1 MKKKSQQIFFIN
13 QFFSLLKLGAIS
25 SLLFVLTAS
34 IFLFSCD
41 TKKKVSSEEFV
52 QRPQP
57 EKVSATLKP
66 EDLPEDITFWS
77 DYPHEVLAQ
86 ALVQRMSDS
95 EQLAQIFMF
104 GWAGQEPSALLN
116 QWVLD
121 RGLGSVKV
129 FGWNTDDINLVAK
142 SITALQEKA
151 QSRPFQ
157 IPLYVATDQEGG
169 WIRHV
174 KGETSDTPGNLAIGA
189 GGYPVDAWYSGFYI
203 GRELRALGINMN
215 FAPTV
220 DLYTNHDSTVIG
232 PRSFSE
238 DPYHSGVLGAAFSEG
253 SLAAGVIPTAKH
265 YPGHGDT
272 GVDSHGRLPVIDID
286 RDTLMNREL
295 IPFKYLVEEH
305 IPAVMS
311 GHLSFPQ
318 IVESGEPASLS
329 KTFLT
334 TILREELG
342 YEGLIITDDMMMN
355 GATIWAGSL
364 SAAFRQAIEA
374 GNDIIISSTT
384 AQLNEA
390 LWTSNLDLMS
400 TSEEFKNRVEDA
412 TYRVILSK
420 LEYFKGENPVPLY
433 PKVEDISQHIPDPE
447 AADFFLSQ
455 ACRSITLYKGDL
467 FPLARDAPEVTGEK
481 GVLLVGQTQF
491 PEFFQEGQKRYP
503 DADTMRFNYNM
514 GPNEQAWMS
523 NYLSGLAPDYS
534 TVIICVADTASA
546 RVAESLQRLGV
557 NVVVISVLAPV
568 PAMELAQWA
577 DTVLMA
583 YSYSPYSFNA
593 VFGALAGE
601 FTVGGCFPLGRIKYD

>member
-1 MKKKSQQIFFIN
+1 MKKNYQYGQQ
-13 QFFSLLKLGAIS
+13 QRFFSEKLFSLFIVLVIS
-25 SLLFVLTAS
+25 VLFFSCEKGQQELIPQTHSQAVALTA
-34 IFLFSCD
+34 
-41 TKKKVSSEEFV
+41 EE
-52 QRPQP
+52 
-57 EKVSATLKP
+57 
-66 EDLPEDITFWS
+66 LPADITFWS
-77 DYPHEVLAQ
+77 DYPSEILAQ

-95 EQLAQIFMF
+95 ELLAQIFMF

-174 KGETSDTPGNLAIGA
+174 KGETSETPGNLAIGA

-203 GRELRALGINMN
+203 ARELRALGINMN

-220 DLYTNHDSTVIG
+220 DLYTNHDSSVIG

-238 DPYHSGVLGAAFSEG
+238 DAQHTGVLGAAFSAG

-272 GVDSHGRLPVIDID
+272 GDDSHGRLPVINID

-295 IPFKYLVEEH
+295 IPFKYLIEEK

-318 IVESGEPASLS
+318 IVKNGEPASLS

-334 TILREELG
+334 KILREELG
-342 YEGLIITDDMMMN
+342 YQGLIITDDMMMN
-355 GATIWAGSL
+355 GATNWAGTL
-364 SAAFRQAIEA
+364 SSAFRQAIEA

-390 LWTSNLDLMS
+390 LWTSNLRLMS
-400 TSEEFKNRVEDA
+400 TSPEFKSRVMDA
-412 TYRVILSK
+412 AHRVILSK

-433 PKVEDISQHIPDPE
+433 PKVEEISQHIPDPE
-447 AADFFLSQ
+447 AAEFFLAQ

-467 FPLARDAPEVTGEK
+467 FPLSANAPEATRK
-481 GVLLVGQTQF
+481 GILLVGQSQF
-491 PEFFQEGQKRYP
+491 PEFFQEGKRRYP
-503 DADTMRFNYNM
+503 EADSMKFNYNM
-514 GPNEQAWMS
+514 GPNERAWMS
-523 NYLSGLAPDYS
+523 NNLVSLASNYS
-534 TVIICVADTASA
+534 TVIICVADAASA
-546 RVAESLQRLGV
+546 RVAESLKNHGV
-557 NVVVISVLAPV
+557 SVVVISVLAPI
-568 PAMELAQWA
+568 PAMDLAQWA

-601 FTVGGCFPLGRIKYD
+601 FTVRGIFPLAE

>member
-1 MKKKSQQIFFIN
+1 MEKKLPAKMAPVA
-13 QFFSLLKLGAIS
+13 SLFLS
-25 SLLFVLTAS
+25 SCNCSKCFCLLLLFALLPL
-34 IFLFSCD
+34 LFSCGKEEVANREFIQQTQPLQQRDGD
-41 TKKKVSSEEFV
+41 TGL
-52 QRPQP
+52 
-57 EKVSATLKP
+57 AP

-77 DYPHEVLAQ
+77 DYPSQVLAR
-86 ALVQRMSDS
+86 ALVQRMTDS
-95 EQLAQIFMF
+95 ELLSQIFMF
-104 GWAGQEPSALLN
+104 GWAGQEPSVLLN
-116 QWVLD
+116 QWVEE

-142 SITALQEKA
+142 SIKSLQEKA
-151 QSRPFQ
+151 QARRFQ

-174 KGETSDTPGNLAIGA
+174 KGKTSETPGNLAIGA

-238 DPYHSGVLGAAFSEG
+238 NAQHSGVLGAAFAAG
-253 SLAAGVIPTAKH
+253 SQAAGVLPTAKH

-295 IPFKYLVEEH
+295 VPFKYLVEEK
-305 IPAVMS
+305 IPAIMS
-311 GHLSFPQ
+311 GHLSFPR
-318 IVESGEPASLS
+318 VVRNGEPASLS

-334 TILREELG
+334 SILREELG
-342 YEGLIITDDMMMN
+342 YDGLIITDDITMN
-355 GATIWAGSL
+355 GATFWAGSL

-384 AQLNEA
+384 ARLDEA
-390 LWTSNLDLMS
+390 LWTNNLQLMA
-400 TSEEFKNRVEDA
+400 TSPNFKGRVVDA
-412 TYRVILSK
+412 AYRVILSK
-420 LEYFKGENPVPLY
+420 LEYFKGEHPVPLY
-433 PKVEDISQHIPDPE
+433 PKVEEISQHIPDPE
-447 AADFFLSQ
+447 GREFFLSQ

-467 FPLARDAPEVTGEK
+467 FPLEPGADEAGQ
-481 GVLLVGQTQF
+481 GILLAGQSQF
-491 PEFFQEGQKRYP
+491 PEFFQEGLRRYP
-503 DADTMRFNYNM
+503 KADSMKFNYSM
-514 GPNEQAWMS
+514 GPNETDWMS
-523 NYLSGLAPDYS
+523 NHIAGLAQKYS
-534 TVIICVADTASA
+534 TVVICVADAGSAKVAS
-546 RVAESLQRLGV
+546 RLRGLGV
-557 NVVVISVLAPV
+557 QVVVVSVLAPV
-568 PAMELAQWA
+568 PAMDLARWA

-601 FTVGGCFPLGRIKYD
+601 FPVRGVFPLAE

>member
-1 MKKKSQQIFFIN
+1 MQKNHQHGQQNCFFLGRCV
-13 QFFSLLKLGAIS
+13 SLLV
-25 SLLFVLTAS
+25 LLVVS
-34 IFLFSCD
+34 IFLFSC
-41 TKKKVSSEEFV
+41 KKGQQALTSEALSQAQSQAVPLTAENL
-52 QRPQP
+52 PQ
-57 EKVSATLKP
+57 
-66 EDLPEDITFWS
+66 DITFWS
-77 DYPHEVLAQ
+77 DYPSEILAQ

-95 EQLAQIFMF
+95 ELLAQIFMF

-174 KGETSDTPGNLAIGA
+174 KGETSETPGNLAIGA

-203 GRELRALGINMN
+203 ARELRALGINMN

-220 DLYTNHDSTVIG
+220 DLYTNHDSSVIG

-238 DPYHSGVLGAAFSEG
+238 NALHTGVLGAAFSAG

-272 GVDSHGRLPVIDID
+272 GDDSHGRLPVIDID

-295 IPFKYLVEEH
+295 IPFKYLIEEK

-318 IVESGEPASLS
+318 IVENGEPASLS

-334 TILREELG
+334 GILRGELG
-342 YEGLIITDDMMMN
+342 YQGLIITDDMMMN
-355 GATIWAGSL
+355 GATTWAGTL
-364 SAAFRQAIEA
+364 SSAFRQAIEA

-390 LWTSNLDLMS
+390 LWTSNLNLMS
-400 TSEEFKNRVEDA
+400 TSAEFKARVMDA
-412 TYRVILSK
+412 AHRVILSK

-433 PKVEDISQHIPDPE
+433 PKVEEISQHIPDPE
-447 AADFFLSQ
+447 AQEFFLAQ

-467 FPLARDAPEVTGEK
+467 FPLSADAPEATSK
-481 GVLLVGQTQF
+481 GILLAGQSQF
-491 PEFFQEGQKRYP
+491 PEFFQEGKRRYP
-503 DADTMRFNYNM
+503 EADTMKFNYNM
-514 GPNEQAWMS
+514 GPNERAWMS
-523 NYLSGLAPDYS
+523 NNLVSLASKYS
-534 TVIICVADTASA
+534 TVIICVADAASA
-546 RVAESLQRLGV
+546 RVAESLKNHGV
-557 NVVVISVLAPV
+557 SVVVISVLAPV
-568 PAMELAQWA
+568 PAMDLAQWA

-601 FTVGGCFPLGRIKYD
+601 FTVRGVFPLAE

>member
-1 MKKKSQQIFFIN
+1 MLLVVSIFF
-13 QFFSLLKLGAIS
+13 FSCKKEQQ
-25 SLLFVLTAS
+25 SLTSEALRQAQGQAATLTA
-34 IFLFSCD
+34 
-41 TKKKVSSEEFV
+41 
-52 QRPQP
+52 
-57 EKVSATLKP
+57 
-66 EDLPEDITFWS
+66 EDLPQDITFWS
-77 DYPHEVLAQ
+77 DYPSEILAQ

-95 EQLAQIFMF
+95 ELLAQIFMF

-174 KGETSDTPGNLAIGA
+174 KGETSETPGNLAIGA

-203 GRELRALGINMN
+203 ARELRALGINMN

-220 DLYTNHDSTVIG
+220 DLYTNHDSSVIG

-238 DPYHSGVLGAAFSEG
+238 NALHTGVLGAAFSAG

-272 GVDSHGRLPVIDID
+272 GDDSHGRLPVIDID

-295 IPFKYLVEEH
+295 IPFKYLIEEK

-318 IVESGEPASLS
+318 IVENGEPASLS

-334 TILREELG
+334 GILRQELG

-355 GATIWAGSL
+355 GATNWAGTL
-364 SAAFRQAIEA
+364 SSAFRQAIEA

-390 LWTSNLDLMS
+390 LWTSNLKLMS
-400 TSEEFKNRVEDA
+400 TSAEFKARVVDA
-412 TYRVILSK
+412 AHRVILSK

-433 PKVEDISQHIPDPE
+433 PKVEEISQHIPDPE
-447 AADFFLSQ
+447 GQEFFLAQ

-467 FPLARDAPEVTGEK
+467 FPLSADSPEVTSK
-481 GVLLVGQTQF
+481 GMLLVGQSQF
-491 PEFFQEGQKRYP
+491 PEFFQEGKRRYP
-503 DADTMRFNYNM
+503 NADTMKFNYNM
-514 GPNEQAWMS
+514 GPNERAWMS
-523 NYLSGLAPDYS
+523 NNLVSLASKYS
-534 TVIICVADTASA
+534 TVVICVADAASA
-546 RVAESLQRLGV
+546 RVAESLKNQGV
-557 NVVVISVLAPV
+557 SVVVVSVLAPV
-568 PAMELAQWA
+568 PAMDLAQWA

-601 FTVGGCFPLGRIKYD
+601 FSVRGVFPLAD

>member
-1 MKKKSQQIFFIN
+1 MLLVVSIFF
-13 QFFSLLKLGAIS
+13 FSCKKEQQ
-25 SLLFVLTAS
+25 SLTSEALRQAQGQAATLTA
-34 IFLFSCD
+34 
-41 TKKKVSSEEFV
+41 
-52 QRPQP
+52 
-57 EKVSATLKP
+57 
-66 EDLPEDITFWS
+66 EDLPQDITFWS
-77 DYPHEVLAQ
+77 DYPSEILAQ

-95 EQLAQIFMF
+95 ELLAQIFMF

-174 KGETSDTPGNLAIGA
+174 KGETSETPGNLAIGA

-203 GRELRALGINMN
+203 ARELRALGINMN

-220 DLYTNHDSTVIG
+220 DLYTNHDSSVIG

-238 DPYHSGVLGAAFSEG
+238 NALHTGVLGAAFSAG

-272 GVDSHGRLPVIDID
+272 GDDSHGRLPVIDID

-295 IPFKYLVEEH
+295 IPFKYLIEEK

-318 IVESGEPASLS
+318 IVENGEPASLS

-334 TILREELG
+334 GILRQELG

-355 GATIWAGSL
+355 GATNWAGTL
-364 SAAFRQAIEA
+364 SSAFRQAIEA

-390 LWTSNLDLMS
+390 LWTSNLKLMS
-400 TSEEFKNRVEDA
+400 TSAEFKARVVDA
-412 TYRVILSK
+412 AHRVILSK

-433 PKVEDISQHIPDPE
+433 PKVEEISQHIPDPE
-447 AADFFLSQ
+447 GQEFFLAQ

-467 FPLARDAPEVTGEK
+467 FPLSADSPEVTSK
-481 GVLLVGQTQF
+481 GMLLVGQSQF
-491 PEFFQEGQKRYP
+491 PEFFQEGKRRYP
-503 DADTMRFNYNM
+503 EADTMKFNYNM
-514 GPNEQAWMS
+514 GPNERAWMS
-523 NYLSGLAPDYS
+523 NNLVSLASKYS
-534 TVIICVADTASA
+534 TVVICVADAASA
-546 RVAESLQRLGV
+546 RVAESLKNQGV
-557 NVVVISVLAPV
+557 SVVVVSVLAPV
-568 PAMELAQWA
+568 PAMDLAQWA

-601 FTVGGCFPLGRIKYD
+601 FSVRGVFPLAD

>member
-1 MKKKSQQIFFIN
+1 MKKNYQYGQQ
-13 QFFSLLKLGAIS
+13 QRFFSEKLF
-25 SLLFVLTAS
+25 SLFIVLVMSVLFFSCEKGQQELIPQTHSQAVALTA
-34 IFLFSCD
+34 
-41 TKKKVSSEEFV
+41 EE
-52 QRPQP
+52 
-57 EKVSATLKP
+57 
-66 EDLPEDITFWS
+66 LPADITFWS
-77 DYPHEVLAQ
+77 DYPSEILAQ

-95 EQLAQIFMF
+95 ELLAQIFMF

-174 KGETSDTPGNLAIGA
+174 KGETSETPGNLAIGA

-203 GRELRALGINMN
+203 ARELRALGINMN

-220 DLYTNHDSTVIG
+220 DLYTNHDSSVIG

-238 DPYHSGVLGAAFSEG
+238 DAQHTGVLGAAFSAG

-272 GVDSHGRLPVIDID
+272 GDDSHGRLPVINID

-295 IPFKYLVEEH
+295 IPFKYLIEEK

-318 IVESGEPASLS
+318 IVKNGEPASLS

-334 TILREELG
+334 KILREELG
-342 YEGLIITDDMMMN
+342 YQGLIITDDMMMN
-355 GATIWAGSL
+355 GATNWAGTL
-364 SAAFRQAIEA
+364 SSAFRQAIEA

-390 LWTSNLDLMS
+390 LWTSNLRLMS
-400 TSEEFKNRVEDA
+400 TSPEFKSRVMDA
-412 TYRVILSK
+412 AHRVILSK

-433 PKVEDISQHIPDPE
+433 PKVEEISQHIPDPE
-447 AADFFLSQ
+447 AAEFFLAQ

-467 FPLARDAPEVTGEK
+467 FPLSANAPEATRK
-481 GVLLVGQTQF
+481 GILLVGQSQF
-491 PEFFQEGQKRYP
+491 PEFFQEGKRRYP
-503 DADTMRFNYNM
+503 EANTMKFNYNM
-514 GPNEQAWMS
+514 GPNERAWMS
-523 NYLSGLAPDYS
+523 NNLVSLASNYS
-534 TVIICVADTASA
+534 TVIICVADAASA
-546 RVAESLQRLGV
+546 RVAESLKNHGV
-557 NVVVISVLAPV
+557 SVVVISVLAPV
-568 PAMELAQWA
+568 PAMDLVQWA

-601 FTVGGCFPLGRIKYD
+601 FTVRGIFPLAE

>member
-1 MKKKSQQIFFIN
+1 MKKKYHHCRHILPSLVQGFSFLMVFVISVL
-13 QFFSLLKLGAIS
+13 FFSCQKQQLEELS
-25 SLLFVLTAS
+25 VLNQSQVDNIT
-34 IFLFSCD
+34 
-41 TKKKVSSEEFV
+41 V
-52 QRPQP
+52 
-57 EKVSATLKP
+57 
-66 EDLPEDITFWS
+66 EDLPDTITFWS
-77 DYPHEVLAQ
+77 DYPAEILAQ
-86 ALVQRMSDS
+86 GLVQRMSDS
-95 EQLAQIFMF
+95 ELLAQIFMF
-104 GWAGQEPSALLN
+104 GWAGLEPSPLLN

-174 KGETSDTPGNLAIGA
+174 KGETSQTPGNLAIGA
-189 GGYPVDAWYSGFYI
+189 GGYPMDAWYSGFYI
-203 GRELRALGINMN
+203 ARELRALGINMN

-220 DLYTNHDSTVIG
+220 DLYTNHDSSVIG

-238 DPYHSGVLGAAFSEG
+238 NAQHTGVLGAAFSAG

-272 GVDSHGRLPVIDID
+272 GVDSHGRLPIIDID
-286 RDTLMNREL
+286 RDTLLNREL
-295 IPFKYLVEEH
+295 IPFKYLIEEK
-305 IPAVMS
+305 IPAIMS

-318 IVESGEPASLS
+318 VVKNGEPASLS
-329 KTFLT
+329 KSFLT
-334 TILREELG
+334 GILRGELG
-342 YEGLIITDDMMMN
+342 YKGLILTDDMMMN
-355 GATIWAGSL
+355 SATAWAGSL

-390 LWTSNLDLMS
+390 LWTSNLNLMA
-400 TSEEFKNRVEDA
+400 TSREFKERVMDA
-412 TYRVILSK
+412 AYRVILSK

-433 PKVEDISQHIPDPE
+433 PKVEEIRQHIPDPE
-447 AADFFLSQ
+447 GQEFFLAQ

-467 FPLARDAPEVTGEK
+467 FPLSASSEVDTSK
-481 GVLLVGQTQF
+481 GILLVGQTQF
-491 PEFFQEGQKRYP
+491 PEFFQEGERRYP
-503 DADTMRFNYNM
+503 EADSMRFNYNM
-514 GPNEQAWMS
+514 GPNETAWMS
-523 NYLSGLAPDYS
+523 NYLVSLAPKYS
-534 TVIICVADTASA
+534 VVVICVADAASA
-546 RVAESLQRLGV
+546 RVAESLKNRGIP
-557 NVVVISVLAPV
+557 VVVISVLAPV
-568 PAMELAQWA
+568 PAMDLAQWA

-601 FTVGGCFPLGRIKYD
+601 FTVRGVFPLAE

>member
-1 MKKKSQQIFFIN
+1 MKKKSRQNFFTS
-13 QFFSLLKLGAIS
+13 QYFPFPLLKLGLIF
-25 SLLFVLTAS
+25 SLLFAVAAS

-41 TKKKVSSEEFV
+41 TKDNVFRDEFV

-57 EKVSATLKP
+57 EKTASALKP

-77 DYPHEVLAQ
+77 DYPDEVLAQ
-86 ALVQRMSDS
+86 VLVQRMSDS
-95 EQLAQIFMF
+95 ELLAQIFMF

-129 FGWNTDDINLVAK
+129 FGWNTDDINLVAE
-142 SITALQEKA
+142 SIAALQEKS

-238 DPYHSGVLGAAFSEG
+238 NPYHSGVLGAAFSEG

-295 IPFKYLVEEH
+295 VPFKFLIEEK

-318 IVESGEPASLS
+318 VVEGGEPASLS

-355 GATIWAGSL
+355 GATAWAGSL
-364 SAAFRQAIEA
+364 SVAFRQAIEA

-390 LWTSNLDLMS
+390 LWTSNLQLMS
-400 TSEEFKNRVEDA
+400 TSEDFKNRVEDA
-412 TYRVILSK
+412 AYRVILSK
-420 LEYFKGENPVPLY
+420 LEYFKGDNPVPLY
-433 PKVEDISQHIPDPE
+433 PRVEEISQHIPDPE

-455 ACRSITLYKGDL
+455 ACRSITLYKDDV
-467 FPLARDAPEVTGEK
+467 FPLTQDSPGATGEK
-481 GVLLVGQTQF
+481 GILLVGQTQF
-491 PEFFQEGQKRYP
+491 PEFFYEGQKRYP

-514 GPNEQAWMS
+514 GPNEEDWMS
-523 NYLSGLAPDYS
+523 RYLARLAADYS
-534 TVIICVADTASA
+534 TVVICVADAASA
-546 RVAESLQRLGV
+546 RVAKILRGLGV
-557 NVVVISVLAPV
+557 DVVVISVLAPV

-593 VFGALAGE
+593 VFGALSGE
-601 FTVGGCFPLGRIKYD
+601 FLVGGVFPLAE

>member
-1 MKKKSQQIFFIN
+1 MKKNYQYGQQ
-13 QFFSLLKLGAIS
+13 QRFFSEKLF
-25 SLLFVLTAS
+25 SLFIVLVMSVLFFSCEKGQQELIPQTHSQAVALTA
-34 IFLFSCD
+34 
-41 TKKKVSSEEFV
+41 EE
-52 QRPQP
+52 
-57 EKVSATLKP
+57 
-66 EDLPEDITFWS
+66 LPADITFWS
-77 DYPHEVLAQ
+77 DYPSEILAQ

-95 EQLAQIFMF
+95 ELLAQIFMF

-174 KGETSDTPGNLAIGA
+174 KGETSETPGNLAIGA

-203 GRELRALGINMN
+203 ARELRALGINMN

-220 DLYTNHDSTVIG
+220 DLYTNHDSSVIG

-238 DPYHSGVLGAAFSEG
+238 DAQHTGVLGAAFSAG

-272 GVDSHGRLPVIDID
+272 GDDSHGRLPVINID

-295 IPFKYLVEEH
+295 IPFKYLIEEK

-318 IVESGEPASLS
+318 IVKNGEPASLS

-334 TILREELG
+334 KILREELG
-342 YEGLIITDDMMMN
+342 YQGLIITDDMMMN
-355 GATIWAGSL
+355 GATNWAGTL
-364 SAAFRQAIEA
+364 SSAFRQAIEA

-390 LWTSNLDLMS
+390 LWTSNLRLMS
-400 TSEEFKNRVEDA
+400 TSPEFKSRVMDA
-412 TYRVILSK
+412 AHRVILSK

-433 PKVEDISQHIPDPE
+433 PKVEEISQHIPDPE
-447 AADFFLSQ
+447 AAEFFLAQ

-467 FPLARDAPEVTGEK
+467 FPLSANAPEATRK
-481 GVLLVGQTQF
+481 GILLVGQSQF
-491 PEFFQEGQKRYP
+491 PEFFQEGKRRYP
-503 DADTMRFNYNM
+503 EADSMKFNYNM
-514 GPNEQAWMS
+514 GPNERAWMS
-523 NYLSGLAPDYS
+523 NNLVSLASNYS
-534 TVIICVADTASA
+534 TVIICVADAASA
-546 RVAESLQRLGV
+546 RVAESLKNHGV
-557 NVVVISVLAPV
+557 SVVVISVLAPI
-568 PAMELAQWA
+568 PAMDLAQWA

-601 FTVGGCFPLGRIKYD
+601 FTVRGIFPLAE

>member
-1 MKKKSQQIFFIN
+1 MKKKPRKFFFTN
-13 QFFSLLKLGAIS
+13 QSFSFPLSKRESIFSLLFA
-25 SLLFVLTAS
+25 FTAS
-34 IFLFSCD
+34 VLLFSCD
-41 TKKKVSSEEFV
+41 TKNNVLSEEFI

-57 EKVSATLKP
+57 EKNTATLKP

-77 DYPHEVLAQ
+77 DYPDEVLAQ

-95 EQLAQIFMF
+95 ELLAQIFMF

-142 SITALQEKA
+142 SIAALQEKS

-174 KGETSDTPGNLAIGA
+174 KGETSETPGNLAIGA

-220 DLYTNHDSTVIG
+220 DLYTDHDSTVIG

-238 DPYHSGVLGAAFSEG
+238 DSYHSGVLGAAFSEG

-295 IPFKYLVEEH
+295 VPFKFLIEEK

-318 IVESGEPASLS
+318 VVESGEPASLS

-355 GATIWAGSL
+355 GATAWTGSL
-364 SAAFRQAIEA
+364 SVAFRQAIEA

-390 LWTSNLDLMS
+390 LWTSNLQLMS
-400 TSEEFKNRVEDA
+400 TSEGFKSRVEDA
-412 TYRVILSK
+412 AYRVIFSK

-433 PKVEDISQHIPDPE
+433 PRVEEISQHIPDPE
-447 AADFFLSQ
+447 AAEFFLSQ

-467 FPLARDAPEVTGEK
+467 FPLAQDSPDAAGEK

-491 PEFFQEGQKRYP
+491 PDFFREGQKRYP

-514 GPNEQAWMS
+514 GPNEEDWMS
-523 NYLSGLAPDYS
+523 KYLARLATGYS
-534 TVIICVADTASA
+534 TVVVCVADTASA
-546 RVAESLQRLGV
+546 RVAESLQGLGV

-568 PAMELAQWA
+568 PAMELARWA

-593 VFGALAGE
+593 VFGALSGE
-601 FTVGGCFPLGRIKYD
+601 FSVGGVFPLAE

>member
-1 MKKKSQQIFFIN
+1 MQKNHQHSQQNCFFLGRCV
-13 QFFSLLKLGAIS
+13 SLLV
-25 SLLFVLTAS
+25 LLVVS
-34 IFLFSCD
+34 ILLFSC
-41 TKKKVSSEEFV
+41 KKGQQALTSEALSQV
-52 QRPQP
+52 QSQAVPLT
-57 EKVSATLKP
+57 A
-66 EDLPEDITFWS
+66 EDLPQDITFWS
-77 DYPHEVLAQ
+77 DYPSEILAQ

-95 EQLAQIFMF
+95 ELLAQIFMF

-151 QSRPFQ
+151 QSRSFQ

-174 KGETSDTPGNLAIGA
+174 KGETSETPGNLAIGA

-203 GRELRALGINMN
+203 ARELRALGINMN

-220 DLYTNHDSTVIG
+220 DLYTNHDSSVIG

-238 DPYHSGVLGAAFSEG
+238 NALHTGVLGAAFSAG

-272 GVDSHGRLPVIDID
+272 GDDSHGRLPVIDID

-295 IPFKYLVEEH
+295 IPFKYLIEEK

-318 IVESGEPASLS
+318 IVENGEPASLS

-334 TILREELG
+334 GILREELG
-342 YEGLIITDDMMMN
+342 YQGLIITDDMMMN
-355 GATIWAGSL
+355 GATNWAGTL
-364 SAAFRQAIEA
+364 SSAFRQAIEA

-390 LWTSNLDLMS
+390 LWTSNLNLMS
-400 TSEEFKNRVEDA
+400 TSAEFKARVMDA
-412 TYRVILSK
+412 AHRVILSK

-433 PKVEDISQHIPDPE
+433 PKVEEISQHIPDPE
-447 AADFFLSQ
+447 AQEFFLAQ

-467 FPLARDAPEVTGEK
+467 FPLSADVPEATSK
-481 GVLLVGQTQF
+481 GILLAGQSQF
-491 PEFFQEGQKRYP
+491 PEFFQEGKRRYP
-503 DADTMRFNYNM
+503 EADTMKFNYNM
-514 GPNEQAWMS
+514 GPNERAWMS
-523 NYLSGLAPDYS
+523 NNLVSLASKYS
-534 TVIICVADTASA
+534 TVIICVADAASA
-546 RVAESLQRLGV
+546 RVAESLKNHGV
-557 NVVVISVLAPV
+557 SVVVISVLAPV
-568 PAMELAQWA
+568 PAMDLAQWA

-601 FTVGGCFPLGRIKYD
+601 FTVRGVFPLAE

>member
-1 MKKKSQQIFFIN
+1 MQKNHQYGQQNCFFLGRCV
-13 QFFSLLKLGAIS
+13 SLWV
-25 SLLFVLTAS
+25 LLVVS
-34 IFLFSCD
+34 ILLFSC
-41 TKKKVSSEEFV
+41 KKGQQALTSEALSQAQSQAV
-52 QRPQP
+52 PLT
-57 EKVSATLKP
+57 A
-66 EDLPEDITFWS
+66 EDLPQDITFWS
-77 DYPHEVLAQ
+77 DYPSEILAQ

-95 EQLAQIFMF
+95 ELLAQIFMF

-174 KGETSDTPGNLAIGA
+174 KGETSETPGNLAIGA

-203 GRELRALGINMN
+203 ARELRALGINMN

-220 DLYTNHDSTVIG
+220 DLYTNHDSSVIG

-238 DPYHSGVLGAAFSEG
+238 NALHTGVLGAAFSAG

-272 GVDSHGRLPVIDID
+272 GDDSHGRLPVIDID

-295 IPFKYLVEEH
+295 IPFKYLIEEK
-305 IPAVMS
+305 IPAIMS

-318 IVESGEPASLS
+318 IVENGEPASLS

-334 TILREELG
+334 GILREELG
-342 YEGLIITDDMMMN
+342 YQGLIITDDMMMN
-355 GATIWAGSL
+355 GATNWAGTL
-364 SAAFRQAIEA
+364 SSAFRQAIEA

-390 LWTSNLDLMS
+390 LWTSNLNLMS
-400 TSEEFKNRVEDA
+400 TSAEFKVRVMDA
-412 TYRVILSK
+412 AHRVILSK

-433 PKVEDISQHIPDPE
+433 PKVEEISQHIPDPE
-447 AADFFLSQ
+447 AQEFFLAQ

-467 FPLARDAPEVTGEK
+467 FPLSADAPEATSK
-481 GVLLVGQTQF
+481 GILLAGQSQF
-491 PEFFQEGQKRYP
+491 PEFFQEGKRRYP
-503 DADTMRFNYNM
+503 EADTMKFNYNM
-514 GPNEQAWMS
+514 GPNERAWMS
-523 NYLSGLAPDYS
+523 NNLVSLASKYS
-534 TVIICVADTASA
+534 TVIICVADAASA
-546 RVAESLQRLGV
+546 RVAESLKNHGV
-557 NVVVISVLAPV
+557 SVVVISVLAPV
-568 PAMELAQWA
+568 PAMDLAQWA

-601 FTVGGCFPLGRIKYD
+601 FTVRGVFPLAE

>member
-1 MKKKSQQIFFIN
+1 MQKNHQHGQQNCFFLGKRASLLVLLVVSIFF
-13 QFFSLLKLGAIS
+13 FSCKKEQQNLTSEALRQAQGQAAT
-25 SLLFVLTAS
+25 LTA
-34 IFLFSCD
+34 
-41 TKKKVSSEEFV
+41 
-52 QRPQP
+52 
-57 EKVSATLKP
+57 
-66 EDLPEDITFWS
+66 EDLPQDITFWS
-77 DYPHEVLAQ
+77 DYPSEILAQ

-95 EQLAQIFMF
+95 ELLAQIFMF

-174 KGETSDTPGNLAIGA
+174 KGETSETPGNLAIGA

-203 GRELRALGINMN
+203 ARELRALGINMN

-220 DLYTNHDSTVIG
+220 DLYTNHDSSVIG

-238 DPYHSGVLGAAFSEG
+238 NALHTGVLGAAFSAG

-272 GVDSHGRLPVIDID
+272 GDDSHGRLPVIDID

-295 IPFKYLVEEH
+295 IPFKYLIEEK

-318 IVESGEPASLS
+318 IVENGEPASLS

-334 TILREELG
+334 GILRQELG

-355 GATIWAGSL
+355 GATNWAGTL
-364 SAAFRQAIEA
+364 SSAFRQAIEA

-390 LWTSNLDLMS
+390 LWTSNLKLMS
-400 TSEEFKNRVEDA
+400 TSAEFKARVVDA
-412 TYRVILSK
+412 AHRVILSK

-433 PKVEDISQHIPDPE
+433 PKVEEISQHIPDPE
-447 AADFFLSQ
+447 GQEFFLAQ

-467 FPLARDAPEVTGEK
+467 FPLSADSPEVTSK
-481 GVLLVGQTQF
+481 GMLLVGQSQF
-491 PEFFQEGQKRYP
+491 PEFFQEGKRRYP
-503 DADTMRFNYNM
+503 EADTMKFNYNM
-514 GPNEQAWMS
+514 GPNERAWMS
-523 NYLSGLAPDYS
+523 NNLVSLASKYS
-534 TVIICVADTASA
+534 TVVICVADAASA
-546 RVAESLQRLGV
+546 RVAESLKNQGV
-557 NVVVISVLAPV
+557 SVVVVSVLAPV
-568 PAMELAQWA
+568 PAMDLAQWA

-601 FTVGGCFPLGRIKYD
+601 FSVRGVFPLAD

>member
-1 MKKKSQQIFFIN
+1 MQKNHQHGQQNCFFLGKRASLLVLLVVSIFF
-13 QFFSLLKLGAIS
+13 FSCKKEQQ
-25 SLLFVLTAS
+25 SLTSEALRQAQGQAATLTA
-34 IFLFSCD
+34 
-41 TKKKVSSEEFV
+41 
-52 QRPQP
+52 
-57 EKVSATLKP
+57 
-66 EDLPEDITFWS
+66 EDLPQDITFWS
-77 DYPHEVLAQ
+77 DYPSEILAQ

-95 EQLAQIFMF
+95 ELLAQIFMF

-174 KGETSDTPGNLAIGA
+174 KGETSETPGNLAIGA

-203 GRELRALGINMN
+203 ARELRALGINMN

-220 DLYTNHDSTVIG
+220 DLYTNHDSSVIG

-238 DPYHSGVLGAAFSEG
+238 NALHTGVLGAAFSAG

-272 GVDSHGRLPVIDID
+272 GDDSHGRLPVIDID

-295 IPFKYLVEEH
+295 IPFKYLIEEK

-318 IVESGEPASLS
+318 IVENGEPASLS

-334 TILREELG
+334 GILRQELG

-355 GATIWAGSL
+355 GATNWAGTL
-364 SAAFRQAIEA
+364 SSAFRQAIEA

-390 LWTSNLDLMS
+390 LWTSNLKLMS
-400 TSEEFKNRVEDA
+400 TSAEFKARVVDA
-412 TYRVILSK
+412 AHRVILSK

-433 PKVEDISQHIPDPE
+433 PKVEEISQHIPDPE
-447 AADFFLSQ
+447 GQEFFLAQ

-467 FPLARDAPEVTGEK
+467 FPLSADSPEVTSK
-481 GVLLVGQTQF
+481 GMLLVGQSQF
-491 PEFFQEGQKRYP
+491 PEFFQEGKRRYP
-503 DADTMRFNYNM
+503 EADTMKFNYNM
-514 GPNEQAWMS
+514 GPNERAWMS
-523 NYLSGLAPDYS
+523 NNLVSLASKYS
-534 TVIICVADTASA
+534 TVVICVADAASA
-546 RVAESLQRLGV
+546 RVAESLKNQGIS
-557 NVVVISVLAPV
+557 VVVVSVLAPV
-568 PAMELAQWA
+568 PAMDLAQWA

-601 FTVGGCFPLGRIKYD
+601 FSVRGVFPLAD

>member
-1 MKKKSQQIFFIN
+1 MLLVVSIFF
-13 QFFSLLKLGAIS
+13 FSCKKEQQNLTSEALRQTQSQAAT
-25 SLLFVLTAS
+25 LTA
-34 IFLFSCD
+34 
-41 TKKKVSSEEFV
+41 
-52 QRPQP
+52 
-57 EKVSATLKP
+57 
-66 EDLPEDITFWS
+66 EDLPQDITFWS
-77 DYPHEVLAQ
+77 DYPSEILAQ

-95 EQLAQIFMF
+95 ELLAQIFMF

-174 KGETSDTPGNLAIGA
+174 KGETSETPGNLAIGA

-203 GRELRALGINMN
+203 ARELRALGINMN

-220 DLYTNHDSTVIG
+220 DLYTNHDSSVIG

-238 DPYHSGVLGAAFSEG
+238 NALHTGVLGAAFSAG

-272 GVDSHGRLPVIDID
+272 GDDSHGRLPVIDID

-295 IPFKYLVEEH
+295 IPFKYLIEEK

-318 IVESGEPASLS
+318 IVENGEPASLS

-334 TILREELG
+334 GILRQELG

-355 GATIWAGSL
+355 GATNWAGTL
-364 SAAFRQAIEA
+364 SSAFRQAIEA

-390 LWTSNLDLMS
+390 LWTSNLKLMS
-400 TSEEFKNRVEDA
+400 TSAEFKARVVDA
-412 TYRVILSK
+412 AHRVILSK

-433 PKVEDISQHIPDPE
+433 PKVEEISQHIPDPE
-447 AADFFLSQ
+447 GQEFFLAQ

-467 FPLARDAPEVTGEK
+467 FPLSADSPEVTSK
-481 GVLLVGQTQF
+481 GMLLVGQSQF
-491 PEFFQEGQKRYP
+491 PEFFQEGKRRYP
-503 DADTMRFNYNM
+503 QADTMKFNYNM
-514 GPNEQAWMS
+514 GPNERAWMS
-523 NYLSGLAPDYS
+523 NNLVSLASKYS
-534 TVIICVADTASA
+534 TVVICVADAASA
-546 RVAESLQRLGV
+546 RVAESLKNQGV
-557 NVVVISVLAPV
+557 SVVMVSVLAPV
-568 PAMELAQWA
+568 PAMDLAQWA

-601 FTVGGCFPLGRIKYD
+601 FSVRGVFPLAD

>member
-1 MKKKSQQIFFIN
+1 MLLVVSIFF
-13 QFFSLLKLGAIS
+13 
-25 SLLFVLTAS
+25 
-34 IFLFSCD
+34 FSC
-41 TKKKVSSEEFV
+41 KKEQQNLTSEALR
-52 QRPQP
+52 QAQGQA
-57 EKVSATLKP
+57 ATLMA
-66 EDLPEDITFWS
+66 EDLPQDITFWS
-77 DYPHEVLAQ
+77 DYPSEILAQ

-95 EQLAQIFMF
+95 ELLAQIFMF

-174 KGETSDTPGNLAIGA
+174 KGETSETPGNLAIGA

-203 GRELRALGINMN
+203 ARELRALGINMN

-220 DLYTNHDSTVIG
+220 DLYTNHDSSVIG

-238 DPYHSGVLGAAFSEG
+238 NALHTGVLGAAFSAG

-272 GVDSHGRLPVIDID
+272 GDDSHGRLPVIDID

-295 IPFKYLVEEH
+295 IPFKYLIEEK

-318 IVESGEPASLS
+318 IVENGEPASLS

-334 TILREELG
+334 GILRQELG

-355 GATIWAGSL
+355 GATNWAGTL
-364 SAAFRQAIEA
+364 SSAFRQAIEA

-390 LWTSNLDLMS
+390 LWTSNLKLMS
-400 TSEEFKNRVEDA
+400 TSAEFKARVVDA
-412 TYRVILSK
+412 AHRVILSK

-433 PKVEDISQHIPDPE
+433 PKVEEISQYIPDPE
-447 AADFFLSQ
+447 GQEFFLAQ

-467 FPLARDAPEVTGEK
+467 FPLSADSPEVTSK
-481 GVLLVGQTQF
+481 GMLLVGQSQF
-491 PEFFQEGQKRYP
+491 PEFFQEGKRRYP
-503 DADTMRFNYNM
+503 NADTMKFNYNM
-514 GPNEQAWMS
+514 GPN
-523 NYLSGLAPDYS
+523 DR
-534 TVIICVADTASA
+534 T
-546 RVAESLQRLGV
+546 SLDVQ
-557 NVVVISVLAPV
+557 
-568 PAMELAQWA
+568 
-577 DTVLMA
+577 
-583 YSYSPYSFNA
+583 
-593 VFGALAGE
+593 
-601 FTVGGCFPLGRIKYD
+601 

>member
-1 MKKKSQQIFFIN
+1 MQKNHQHSQQNCFFLGRCV
-13 QFFSLLKLGAIS
+13 SLLV
-25 SLLFVLTAS
+25 LLVVS
-34 IFLFSCD
+34 ILLFSC
-41 TKKKVSSEEFV
+41 KKGQQALTSEALSQAQSQAV
-52 QRPQP
+52 PLT
-57 EKVSATLKP
+57 A
-66 EDLPEDITFWS
+66 EDLPQDITFWS
-77 DYPHEVLAQ
+77 DYPSEILAQ

-95 EQLAQIFMF
+95 ELLAQIFMF

-174 KGETSDTPGNLAIGA
+174 KGETSETPGNLAIGA

-203 GRELRALGINMN
+203 ARELRALGINMN

-220 DLYTNHDSTVIG
+220 DLYTNHDSSVIG

-238 DPYHSGVLGAAFSEG
+238 NALHTGVLGAAFSAG

-272 GVDSHGRLPVIDID
+272 GDDSHGRLPVIDID

-295 IPFKYLVEEH
+295 IPFKYLIEEK

-318 IVESGEPASLS
+318 IVENGEPASLS

-334 TILREELG
+334 GILREELG
-342 YEGLIITDDMMMN
+342 YQGLIITDDMMMN
-355 GATIWAGSL
+355 GATNWAGTL
-364 SAAFRQAIEA
+364 SSAFRQAIEA

-390 LWTSNLDLMS
+390 LWTSNLNLMS
-400 TSEEFKNRVEDA
+400 TSAEFKARVMDA
-412 TYRVILSK
+412 AHRVILSK

-433 PKVEDISQHIPDPE
+433 PKVEEISQHIPDPE
-447 AADFFLSQ
+447 AQEFFLAQ

-467 FPLARDAPEVTGEK
+467 FPLSADAPEATSK
-481 GVLLVGQTQF
+481 GILLAGQSQF
-491 PEFFQEGQKRYP
+491 PEFFQEGKRRYP
-503 DADTMRFNYNM
+503 EADTMKFNYNM
-514 GPNEQAWMS
+514 GPNERAWMS
-523 NYLSGLAPDYS
+523 NNLVALASKYS
-534 TVIICVADTASA
+534 TVIICVADAASA
-546 RVAESLQRLGV
+546 RVAESLKNHGV
-557 NVVVISVLAPV
+557 SVVVISVLAPV
-568 PAMELAQWA
+568 PAMDLAQWA

-601 FTVGGCFPLGRIKYD
+601 FSVRGVFPLAE

>member
-1 MKKKSQQIFFIN
+1 MQKNHQHGQQNYFFLGKRVSLLVLLVVSIFF
-13 QFFSLLKLGAIS
+13 FSCKKEQQNLTSEALRQAQGQAAT
-25 SLLFVLTAS
+25 LTA
-34 IFLFSCD
+34 
-41 TKKKVSSEEFV
+41 
-52 QRPQP
+52 
-57 EKVSATLKP
+57 
-66 EDLPEDITFWS
+66 EDLPQDITFWS
-77 DYPHEVLAQ
+77 DYPSEILAQ

-95 EQLAQIFMF
+95 ELLAQIFMF

-174 KGETSDTPGNLAIGA
+174 KGETSETPGNLAIGA

-203 GRELRALGINMN
+203 ARELRALGINMN

-220 DLYTNHDSTVIG
+220 DLYTNHDSSVIG

-238 DPYHSGVLGAAFSEG
+238 NALHTGVLGAAFSAG

-272 GVDSHGRLPVIDID
+272 GDDSHGRLPVIDID

-295 IPFKYLVEEH
+295 IPFKYLIEEK

-318 IVESGEPASLS
+318 IVENGEPASLS

-334 TILREELG
+334 GILRQELG

-355 GATIWAGSL
+355 GATNWAGTL
-364 SAAFRQAIEA
+364 SSAFRQAIEA

-390 LWTSNLDLMS
+390 LWTSNLKLMS
-400 TSEEFKNRVEDA
+400 TSAEFKARVVDA
-412 TYRVILSK
+412 AHRVILSK

-433 PKVEDISQHIPDPE
+433 PKVEEISQHIPDPE
-447 AADFFLSQ
+447 GQEFFLAQ

-467 FPLARDAPEVTGEK
+467 FPLSADSPEVTSK
-481 GVLLVGQTQF
+481 GMLLVGQSQF
-491 PEFFQEGQKRYP
+491 PEFFQEGKRRYP
-503 DADTMRFNYNM
+503 EADTMKFNYNM
-514 GPNEQAWMS
+514 GPNERAWMS
-523 NYLSGLAPDYS
+523 NNLVSLASKYS
-534 TVIICVADTASA
+534 TVVICVADAASA
-546 RVAESLQRLGV
+546 RVAESLKNQGV
-557 NVVVISVLAPV
+557 SVVVVSVLAPV
-568 PAMELAQWA
+568 PAMDLAQWA

-601 FTVGGCFPLGRIKYD
+601 FSVRGVFPLAD

>member
-1 MKKKSQQIFFIN
+1 MQKNHQHGQQNCFFLGKRVFLLVLLVVSIFF
-13 QFFSLLKLGAIS
+13 FSCKKEQQ
-25 SLLFVLTAS
+25 SLTSEVLRQAQGQAATLTA
-34 IFLFSCD
+34 
-41 TKKKVSSEEFV
+41 
-52 QRPQP
+52 
-57 EKVSATLKP
+57 
-66 EDLPEDITFWS
+66 EDLPQDITFWS
-77 DYPHEVLAQ
+77 DYPSEILAQ

-95 EQLAQIFMF
+95 ELLAQIFMF

-174 KGETSDTPGNLAIGA
+174 KGETSETPGNLAIGA

-203 GRELRALGINMN
+203 ARELRALGINMN

-220 DLYTNHDSTVIG
+220 DLYTNHDSSVIG

-238 DPYHSGVLGAAFSEG
+238 NALHTGVLGAAFSAG

-272 GVDSHGRLPVIDID
+272 GDDSHGRLPVIDID

-295 IPFKYLVEEH
+295 IPFKYLIEEK

-318 IVESGEPASLS
+318 IVENGEPASLS

-334 TILREELG
+334 GILRQELG

-355 GATIWAGSL
+355 GATNWAGTL
-364 SAAFRQAIEA
+364 SSAFRQAIEA

-390 LWTSNLDLMS
+390 LWTSNLKLMS
-400 TSEEFKNRVEDA
+400 TSAEFKARVVDA
-412 TYRVILSK
+412 AHRVILSK

-433 PKVEDISQHIPDPE
+433 PKVEEISQHIPDPE
-447 AADFFLSQ
+447 GQEFFLAQ

-467 FPLARDAPEVTGEK
+467 FPLSADSPEVTSK
-481 GVLLVGQTQF
+481 GMLLVGQSQF
-491 PEFFQEGQKRYP
+491 PEFFQEGKRRYP
-503 DADTMRFNYNM
+503 EADTMKFNYNM
-514 GPNEQAWMS
+514 GPNERAWMS
-523 NYLSGLAPDYS
+523 NNLVSLASKYS
-534 TVIICVADTASA
+534 TVVICVADAASA
-546 RVAESLQRLGV
+546 RVAESLKKQGV
-557 NVVVISVLAPV
+557 SVVVVSVLAPV
-568 PAMELAQWA
+568 PAMDLAQWA

-601 FTVGGCFPLGRIKYD
+601 FSVRGVFPLAD

>member
-1 MKKKSQQIFFIN
+1 MKKNYQCGQQQGFCSKKLVSLFIVLVMSVL
-13 QFFSLLKLGAIS
+13 FFSCEKGQQELIPQTLSQAID
-25 SLLFVLTAS
+25 LTA
-34 IFLFSCD
+34 
-41 TKKKVSSEEFV
+41 EE
-52 QRPQP
+52 
-57 EKVSATLKP
+57 
-66 EDLPEDITFWS
+66 LPADITFWS
-77 DYPHEVLAQ
+77 DYPSKILAQ

-95 EQLAQIFMF
+95 ELLAQIFMF

-121 RGLGSVKV
+121 RGLGSVKI

-174 KGETSDTPGNLAIGA
+174 KGETSETPGNLAIGA

-203 GRELRALGINMN
+203 ARELRALGINMN

-220 DLYTNHDSTVIG
+220 DLYTNHDSSVIG

-238 DPYHSGVLGAAFSEG
+238 DAQHTGVLGAAFSAG

-272 GVDSHGRLPVIDID
+272 GDDSHGRLPVIDID

-295 IPFKYLVEEH
+295 IPFKYLIEER

-318 IVESGEPASLS
+318 IVENGEPASLS
-329 KTFLT
+329 KTFLMG
-334 TILREELG
+334 ILREELG
-342 YEGLIITDDMMMN
+342 YQGLIITDDMMMN
-355 GATIWAGSL
+355 GATTWAGTL
-364 SAAFRQAIEA
+364 SSAFRQAIEA

-390 LWTSNLDLMS
+390 LWTSNLRLMS
-400 TSEEFKNRVEDA
+400 TSPEFKARVMDA
-412 TYRVILSK
+412 AHRVILSK
-420 LEYFKGENPVPLY
+420 LEYFKGDNPVPLY
-433 PKVEDISQHIPDPE
+433 PKVEEISQHIPAPE
-447 AADFFLSQ
+447 AEVFFLAQ

-467 FPLARDAPEVTGEK
+467 FPLSANAPEATSK
-481 GVLLVGQTQF
+481 GILLVGQSQF
-491 PEFFQEGQKRYP
+491 PEFFQEGQRRYP
-503 DADTMRFNYNM
+503 EADTMKFNYNM
-514 GPNEQAWMS
+514 GPNERAWMS
-523 NYLSGLAPDYS
+523 NNLVSLASNYS
-534 TVIICVADTASA
+534 TVIICVADAASA
-546 RVAESLQRLGV
+546 RVAESLKNHGV
-557 NVVVISVLAPV
+557 SVVVISVLAPV
-568 PAMELAQWA
+568 PAMDLAQWA

-601 FTVGGCFPLGRIKYD
+601 FTVRGIFPLAE

>member
-1 MKKKSQQIFFIN
+1 MRLPFLPPISCSKC
-13 QFFSLLKLGAIS
+13 FSLLVLSA
-25 SLLFVLTAS
+25 LLPL
-34 IFLFSCD
+34 LFSCG
-41 TKKKVSSEEFV
+41 KEEVTDREFI
-52 QRPQP
+52 QQTQP
-57 EKVSATLKP
+57 SQWAEGQANLAP

-77 DYPHEVLAQ
+77 DYPSSVLAQ
-86 ALVQRMSDS
+86 ALVQRMSNS
-95 EQLAQIFMF
+95 ELLSQIFMF
-104 GWAGQEPSALLN
+104 GWAGQEPSVLLN
-116 QWVLD
+116 QWVEE

-142 SITALQEKA
+142 SINSLQQKA
-151 QSRPFQ
+151 QSRRFQ

-203 GRELRALGINMN
+203 SRELRALGINMN

-238 DPYHSGVLGAAFSEG
+238 NAQHSGVLGAAFAAG
-253 SLAAGVIPTAKH
+253 SQAAGVIPTAKH

-272 GVDSHGRLPVIDID
+272 GVDSHGRMPVIDID
-286 RDTLMNREL
+286 RDTLMTREL
-295 IPFKYLVEEH
+295 VPFKYLVEEK
-305 IPAVMS
+305 IPAIMS

-318 IVESGEPASLS
+318 VVRNGEPASLS

-342 YEGLIITDDMMMN
+342 YDGLIITDDITMN
-355 GATIWAGSL
+355 GATLWAGSL
-364 SAAFRQAIEA
+364 SAAFRLAIEA

-384 AQLNEA
+384 ARLDEA
-390 LWTSNLDLMS
+390 LWTNNLQLMS
-400 TSEEFKNRVEDA
+400 TSPEFKERVVDA
-412 TYRVILSK
+412 AYRVILSK

-433 PKVEDISQHIPDPE
+433 PEVEEISRHIPDPE
-447 AADFFLSQ
+447 GREFFLSQ
-455 ACRSITLYKGDL
+455 ACRSITLYKGGL
-467 FPLARDAPEVTGEK
+467 FPLEPGADQTGK
-481 GVLLVGQTQF
+481 GILLAGQSQF
-491 PEFFQEGQKRYP
+491 PEFFQEGLRRYP
-503 DADTMRFNYNM
+503 KADSMRFNYNM
-514 GPNEQAWMS
+514 GPNETDWMS
-523 NYLSGLAPDYS
+523 NYIAGLAQKYS
-534 TVIICVADTASA
+534 TVVICVADNASA
-546 RVAESLQRLGV
+546 KVASRLRGLGV
-557 NVVVISVLAPV
+557 KVVVVSVLAPV
-568 PAMELAQWA
+568 PAMDLARWA

-601 FTVGGCFPLGRIKYD
+601 FSVRGVFPLAE

>member
-1 MKKKSQQIFFIN
+1 MQKNHQHSQQNCFFLGRCV
-13 QFFSLLKLGAIS
+13 SLLV
-25 SLLFVLTAS
+25 LLVVS
-34 IFLFSCD
+34 ILLFSC
-41 TKKKVSSEEFV
+41 KKGQQALTSEALSQAQSQAV
-52 QRPQP
+52 PLT
-57 EKVSATLKP
+57 A
-66 EDLPEDITFWS
+66 EDLPQDITFWS
-77 DYPHEVLAQ
+77 DYPSEILAQ

-95 EQLAQIFMF
+95 ELLAQIFMF

-174 KGETSDTPGNLAIGA
+174 KGETSETPGNLAIGA

-203 GRELRALGINMN
+203 ARELRALGINMN

-220 DLYTNHDSTVIG
+220 DLYTNHDSSVIG

-238 DPYHSGVLGAAFSEG
+238 NALHTGVLGAAFSAG

-272 GVDSHGRLPVIDID
+272 GDDSHGRLPVIDID

-295 IPFKYLVEEH
+295 IPFKYLIEEK

-318 IVESGEPASLS
+318 IVENGEPASLS

-334 TILREELG
+334 GILREELG
-342 YEGLIITDDMMMN
+342 YQGLIITDDMMMN
-355 GATIWAGSL
+355 GATNWAGTL
-364 SAAFRQAIEA
+364 SSAFRQAIEA

-390 LWTSNLDLMS
+390 LWTSNLNLMS
-400 TSEEFKNRVEDA
+400 TSAEFKARVMDA
-412 TYRVILSK
+412 AHRVILSK

-433 PKVEDISQHIPDPE
+433 PKVEEISQHIPDPE
-447 AADFFLSQ
+447 AQEFFLAQ

-467 FPLARDAPEVTGEK
+467 FPLSADAPEATSK
-481 GVLLVGQTQF
+481 GILLVGQSQF
-491 PEFFQEGQKRYP
+491 PEFFQEGKRRYP
-503 DADTMRFNYNM
+503 EADTMKFNYNM
-514 GPNEQAWMS
+514 GPNERAWMS
-523 NYLSGLAPDYS
+523 NNLVALASKYS
-534 TVIICVADTASA
+534 TVIICVADAASA
-546 RVAESLQRLGV
+546 RVAESLKNHGV
-557 NVVVISVLAPV
+557 SVVVISVLAPV
-568 PAMELAQWA
+568 PAMDLAQWA

-601 FTVGGCFPLGRIKYD
+601 FTVRGVFPLAE

>member
-1 MKKKSQQIFFIN
+1 M
-13 QFFSLLKLGAIS
+13 A
-25 SLLFVLTAS
+25 
-34 IFLFSCD
+34 
-41 TKKKVSSEEFV
+41 
-52 QRPQP
+52 
-57 EKVSATLKP
+57 
-66 EDLPEDITFWS
+66 EDLPQDITFWS
-77 DYPHEVLAQ
+77 DYPSEILAQ

-95 EQLAQIFMF
+95 ELLAQIFMF

-174 KGETSDTPGNLAIGA
+174 KGETSETPGNLAIGA

-203 GRELRALGINMN
+203 ARELRALGINMN

-220 DLYTNHDSTVIG
+220 DLYTNHDSSVIG

-238 DPYHSGVLGAAFSEG
+238 NALHTGVLGAAFSAG

-272 GVDSHGRLPVIDID
+272 GDDSHGRLPVIDID

-295 IPFKYLVEEH
+295 IPFKYLIEEK

-318 IVESGEPASLS
+318 IVENGEPASLS

-334 TILREELG
+334 GILRQELG

-355 GATIWAGSL
+355 GATNWAGTL
-364 SAAFRQAIEA
+364 SSAFRQAIEA

-390 LWTSNLDLMS
+390 LWTSNLKLMS
-400 TSEEFKNRVEDA
+400 TSAEFKARVVDA
-412 TYRVILSK
+412 AHRVILSK

-433 PKVEDISQHIPDPE
+433 PKVEEISQYIPDPE
-447 AADFFLSQ
+447 GQEFFLAQ

-467 FPLARDAPEVTGEK
+467 FPLSADSPEVTSK
-481 GVLLVGQTQF
+481 GMLLVGQSQF
-491 PEFFQEGQKRYP
+491 PEFFQEGKRRYP
-503 DADTMRFNYNM
+503 NADTMKFNYNM
-514 GPNEQAWMS
+514 GPNERAWMS
-523 NYLSGLAPDYS
+523 NNLVSLASKYS
-534 TVIICVADTASA
+534 TVVICVADAASA
-546 RVAESLQRLGV
+546 RVAESLKNQGV
-557 NVVVISVLAPV
+557 SVVVVSVLAPV
-568 PAMELAQWA
+568 PAMDLAQWA

-593 VFGALAGE
+593 VFGSLAGE
-601 FTVGGCFPLGRIKYD
+601 FSVRGVFPLAD

>member
-1 MKKKSQQIFFIN
+1 MQKNHQHGQQNCFFLGKRVFLLVLLVVSIFF
-13 QFFSLLKLGAIS
+13 FSCKKEQQ
-25 SLLFVLTAS
+25 SLTSEVLRQAQGQAATLTA
-34 IFLFSCD
+34 
-41 TKKKVSSEEFV
+41 
-52 QRPQP
+52 
-57 EKVSATLKP
+57 
-66 EDLPEDITFWS
+66 EDLPQDITFWS
-77 DYPHEVLAQ
+77 DYPSEILAQ

-95 EQLAQIFMF
+95 ELLAQIFMF

-174 KGETSDTPGNLAIGA
+174 KGETSETPGNLAIGA

-203 GRELRALGINMN
+203 ARELRALGINMN

-220 DLYTNHDSTVIG
+220 DLYTNHDSSVIG

-238 DPYHSGVLGAAFSEG
+238 NALHTGVLGAAFSAG

-272 GVDSHGRLPVIDID
+272 GDDSHGRLPVIDID

-295 IPFKYLVEEH
+295 IPFKYLIEEK

-318 IVESGEPASLS
+318 IVENGEPASLS

-334 TILREELG
+334 GILRQELG

-355 GATIWAGSL
+355 GATNWAGTL
-364 SAAFRQAIEA
+364 SSAFRQAIEA

-390 LWTSNLDLMS
+390 LWTSNLKLMS
-400 TSEEFKNRVEDA
+400 TSAEFKARVVDA
-412 TYRVILSK
+412 AHRVILSK

-433 PKVEDISQHIPDPE
+433 PKVEEISQHIPDPE
-447 AADFFLSQ
+447 GQEFFLAQ

-467 FPLARDAPEVTGEK
+467 FPLSADSPEVTSK
-481 GVLLVGQTQF
+481 GMLLVGQSQF
-491 PEFFQEGQKRYP
+491 PEFFQEGKRRYP
-503 DADTMRFNYNM
+503 EADTMKFNYNM
-514 GPNEQAWMS
+514 GPNERAWMS
-523 NYLSGLAPDYS
+523 NNLVSLASKYS
-534 TVIICVADTASA
+534 TVVICVADAASA
-546 RVAESLQRLGV
+546 RVAESLKNQEQK
-557 NVVVISVLAPV
+557 VLY
-568 PAMELAQWA
+568 
-577 DTVLMA
+577 T
-583 YSYSPYSFNA
+583 S
-593 VFGALAGE
+593 
-601 FTVGGCFPLGRIKYD
+601 

>member
-1 MKKKSQQIFFIN
+1 MKKKSQQNFFTS
-13 QFFSLLKLGAIS
+13 QYFPFSLLKLGLFF
-25 SLLFVLTAS
+25 SLLFAVAAS

-41 TKKKVSSEEFV
+41 TKDNVFRDEFV
-52 QRPQP
+52 HRPQS
-57 EKVSATLKP
+57 EKTASALKP

-77 DYPHEVLAQ
+77 DYPDEVLAQ
-86 ALVQRMSDS
+86 VLVQRMSDS
-95 EQLAQIFMF
+95 ELLAQIFMF

-129 FGWNTDDINLVAK
+129 FGWNTDDINLVAE
-142 SITALQEKA
+142 SIAALQEKS

-238 DPYHSGVLGAAFSEG
+238 NPYHSGVLGAAFSEG

-295 IPFKYLVEEH
+295 VPFKFLIEEK

-318 IVESGEPASLS
+318 VVKGGEPASLS

-355 GATIWAGSL
+355 GATAWAGSL
-364 SAAFRQAIEA
+364 SVAFRQAIEA

-390 LWTSNLDLMS
+390 LWTSNLQLMS
-400 TSEEFKNRVEDA
+400 TSEDFKNRVEDA
-412 TYRVILSK
+412 AYRVILSK
-420 LEYFKGENPVPLY
+420 LEYFKGDNPVPLY
-433 PKVEDISQHIPDPE
+433 PRVEEISQHIPDPE
-447 AADFFLSQ
+447 AAEFFLSQ
-455 ACRSITLYKGDL
+455 ACRSITLYKDDV
-467 FPLARDAPEVTGEK
+467 FPLTQDSSGATGEK
-481 GVLLVGQTQF
+481 GILLVGQTQF
-491 PEFFQEGQKRYP
+491 PEFFYEGQKRYP

-514 GPNEQAWMS
+514 GPNEEDWMS
-523 NYLSGLAPDYS
+523 KYLARLAADYS
-534 TVIICVADTASA
+534 TVVICVADAASA
-546 RVAESLQRLGV
+546 RVAETLRWLGV
-557 NVVVISVLAPV
+557 DVVVISVLAPV

-593 VFGALAGE
+593 VFGALSGE
-601 FTVGGCFPLGRIKYD
+601 FLVGGVFPLAE

>member
-1 MKKKSQQIFFIN
+1 MQKNHQHGQQNCFFLGKRVFLLVLLVVSIFF
-13 QFFSLLKLGAIS
+13 FSCKKEQQ
-25 SLLFVLTAS
+25 SLTSEVLRQAQGQAATLTA
-34 IFLFSCD
+34 
-41 TKKKVSSEEFV
+41 
-52 QRPQP
+52 
-57 EKVSATLKP
+57 
-66 EDLPEDITFWS
+66 EDLPQDITFWS
-77 DYPHEVLAQ
+77 DYSSEILAQ

-95 EQLAQIFMF
+95 ELLAQIFMF

-174 KGETSDTPGNLAIGA
+174 KGETSETPGNLAIGA

-203 GRELRALGINMN
+203 ARELRALGINMN

-220 DLYTNHDSTVIG
+220 DLYTNHDSSVIG

-238 DPYHSGVLGAAFSEG
+238 NALHTGVLGAAFSAG

-272 GVDSHGRLPVIDID
+272 GDDSHGRLPIIDID

-295 IPFKYLVEEH
+295 IPFKYLIEEK

-318 IVESGEPASLS
+318 IVENGEPASLS

-334 TILREELG
+334 GILRQELG

-355 GATIWAGSL
+355 GATNWAGTL
-364 SAAFRQAIEA
+364 SSAFRQAIEA

-390 LWTSNLDLMS
+390 LWTSNLKLMS
-400 TSEEFKNRVEDA
+400 TSAEFKARVVDA
-412 TYRVILSK
+412 AHRVILSK

-433 PKVEDISQHIPDPE
+433 PKVEEISQHIPDPE
-447 AADFFLSQ
+447 GQEFFLAQ

-467 FPLARDAPEVTGEK
+467 FPLSADSPEVTSK
-481 GVLLVGQTQF
+481 GMLLVGQSQF
-491 PEFFQEGQKRYP
+491 PEFFQEGKRRYP
-503 DADTMRFNYNM
+503 NADTMKFNYNM
-514 GPNEQAWMS
+514 GPNERAWMS
-523 NYLSGLAPDYS
+523 NNLVSLASKYS
-534 TVIICVADTASA
+534 TVVICVADAASA
-546 RVAESLQRLGV
+546 RVAESLKNQGV
-557 NVVVISVLAPV
+557 SVVVVSVLAPV
-568 PAMELAQWA
+568 PAMDLAQWA

-601 FTVGGCFPLGRIKYD
+601 FSVRGVFPLAD

>member
-1 MKKKSQQIFFIN
+1 MQKNHQHGQQNCFFLGKRASLLVLLVVSIFF
-13 QFFSLLKLGAIS
+13 FSCKKEQQ
-25 SLLFVLTAS
+25 SLTSEALRQAQGQAATLTA
-34 IFLFSCD
+34 
-41 TKKKVSSEEFV
+41 
-52 QRPQP
+52 
-57 EKVSATLKP
+57 
-66 EDLPEDITFWS
+66 EDLPQDITFWS
-77 DYPHEVLAQ
+77 DYPSEILAQ

-95 EQLAQIFMF
+95 ELLAQIFMF

-174 KGETSDTPGNLAIGA
+174 KGETSETPGNLAIGA

-203 GRELRALGINMN
+203 ARELRALGINMN

-220 DLYTNHDSTVIG
+220 DLYTNHDSSVIG

-238 DPYHSGVLGAAFSEG
+238 NALHTGVLGAAFSAG

-272 GVDSHGRLPVIDID
+272 GDDSHGRLPVIDID

-295 IPFKYLVEEH
+295 IPFKYLIEEK

-318 IVESGEPASLS
+318 IVENGEPASLS

-334 TILREELG
+334 GILRQELG

-355 GATIWAGSL
+355 GATNWAGTL
-364 SAAFRQAIEA
+364 SSAFRQAIEA

-390 LWTSNLDLMS
+390 LWTSNLKLMS
-400 TSEEFKNRVEDA
+400 TSAEFKARVVDA
-412 TYRVILSK
+412 AHRVILSK

-433 PKVEDISQHIPDPE
+433 PKVEEISQHIPDPE
-447 AADFFLSQ
+447 GQEFFLAQ

-467 FPLARDAPEVTGEK
+467 FPLSADSPEVTSK
-481 GVLLVGQTQF
+481 GMLLVGQSQF
-491 PEFFQEGQKRYP
+491 PEFFQEGKRRYP
-503 DADTMRFNYNM
+503 NADTMKFNYNM
-514 GPNEQAWMS
+514 GPNERAWMS
-523 NYLSGLAPDYS
+523 NNLVSLASKYS
-534 TVIICVADTASA
+534 TVVICVADAASA
-546 RVAESLQRLGV
+546 RVAESLKKQGV
-557 NVVVISVLAPV
+557 SVVVVSVLAPV
-568 PAMELAQWA
+568 PAMDLAQWA

-601 FTVGGCFPLGRIKYD
+601 FSVRGVFPLAD

>member
-1 MKKKSQQIFFIN
+1 MKKNYQYGQQQRFFSEK
-13 QFFSLLKLGAIS
+13 FFSLFIVLVMS
-25 SLLFVLTAS
+25 VLFFSCEKGQQELIPQTHSQAVALTA
-34 IFLFSCD
+34 
-41 TKKKVSSEEFV
+41 
-52 QRPQP
+52 
-57 EKVSATLKP
+57 
-66 EDLPEDITFWS
+66 EDLPQDITFWS
-77 DYPHEVLAQ
+77 DYPSEILAQ

-95 EQLAQIFMF
+95 ELLAQIFMF

-174 KGETSDTPGNLAIGA
+174 KGETSETPGNLAIGA
-189 GGYPVDAWYSGFYI
+189 SGYPVDAWYSGFYI
-203 GRELRALGINMN
+203 ARELRALGINMN

-220 DLYTNHDSTVIG
+220 DLYTNHDSSVIG

-238 DPYHSGVLGAAFSEG
+238 DAQHTGVLGAAFSAG

-272 GVDSHGRLPVIDID
+272 GDDSHGRLPVIDID

-295 IPFKYLVEEH
+295 IPFKYLIEEK

-318 IVESGEPASLS
+318 IVENGEPASLS

-334 TILREELG
+334 KILREELG
-342 YEGLIITDDMMMN
+342 YQGLIITDDMMMN
-355 GATIWAGSL
+355 GATNWAGTL
-364 SAAFRQAIEA
+364 SSAFRQAIEA

-390 LWTSNLDLMS
+390 LWTSNLSLMS
-400 TSEEFKNRVEDA
+400 TSPEFKSRVMDA
-412 TYRVILSK
+412 AHRVILSK

-433 PKVEDISQHIPDPE
+433 PKVEEISQHIPDPE
-447 AADFFLSQ
+447 AAEFFLAQ

-467 FPLARDAPEVTGEK
+467 FPLSADAPEATGK
-481 GVLLVGQTQF
+481 GILLVGQSQF
-491 PEFFQEGQKRYP
+491 PEFFQEGKRRYP
-503 DADTMRFNYNM
+503 EADTMKFNYNM
-514 GPNEQAWMS
+514 GPNERAWMS
-523 NYLSGLAPDYS
+523 NNLVSLASNYS
-534 TVIICVADTASA
+534 TVIICVADAASA
-546 RVAESLQRLGV
+546 RVAESLKNHGV
-557 NVVVISVLAPV
+557 SVVVISVLAPV
-568 PAMELAQWA
+568 PAMDLAQWA

-601 FTVGGCFPLGRIKYD
+601 FTVRGIFPLAE

>member
-1 MKKKSQQIFFIN
+1 MLLVVSIFF
-13 QFFSLLKLGAIS
+13 
-25 SLLFVLTAS
+25 
-34 IFLFSCD
+34 FSC
-41 TKKKVSSEEFV
+41 KKEQQNLTSEALR
-52 QRPQP
+52 QAQGQA
-57 EKVSATLKP
+57 ATLMA
-66 EDLPEDITFWS
+66 EDLPQDITFWS
-77 DYPHEVLAQ
+77 DYPSEILAQ

-95 EQLAQIFMF
+95 ELLAQIFMF

-174 KGETSDTPGNLAIGA
+174 KGETSETPGNLAIGA

-203 GRELRALGINMN
+203 ARELRALGINMN

-220 DLYTNHDSTVIG
+220 DLYTNHDSSVIG

-238 DPYHSGVLGAAFSEG
+238 NALHTGVLGAAFSAG

-272 GVDSHGRLPVIDID
+272 GDDSHGRLPVIDID

-295 IPFKYLVEEH
+295 IPFKYLIEEK

-318 IVESGEPASLS
+318 IVENGEPASLS

-334 TILREELG
+334 GILRQELG

-355 GATIWAGSL
+355 GATNWAGTL
-364 SAAFRQAIEA
+364 SSAFRQAIEA

-390 LWTSNLDLMS
+390 LWTSNLKLMS
-400 TSEEFKNRVEDA
+400 TSAEFKARVVDA
-412 TYRVILSK
+412 AHRVILSK

-433 PKVEDISQHIPDPE
+433 PKVEEISQYIPDPE
-447 AADFFLSQ
+447 GQEFFLAQ

-467 FPLARDAPEVTGEK
+467 FPLSADSPEVTSK
-481 GVLLVGQTQF
+481 GMLLVGQSQF
-491 PEFFQEGQKRYP
+491 PEFFQEGKRRYP
-503 DADTMRFNYNM
+503 NADTMKFNYNM
-514 GPNEQAWMS
+514 GPNERAWMS
-523 NYLSGLAPDYS
+523 NNLVSLASKYS
-534 TVIICVADTASA
+534 TVVICVADAASA
-546 RVAESLQRLGV
+546 RVAESLKNQGV
-557 NVVVISVLAPV
+557 SVVVVSVLAPV
-568 PAMELAQWA
+568 PAMDLAQWA

-593 VFGALAGE
+593 VFGSLAGE
-601 FTVGGCFPLGRIKYD
+601 FSVRGVFPLAD